1 MRNFNFL
8 MLAFALMLT
17 GAVTQAE
24 GVNGSF
30 QRPVRVGVILPLSGD
45 SASIGVSIKNGITM
59 AYDKLPAETRSKITL
74 LFEDDQ
80 LNPAMTVTAFQK
92 LLNMD
97 RIDVLIT
104 GYSGPSKAVAQLAEQ
119 KKIPQIAIASD
130 PQIVRGKQYVMNF
143 WVTPEEEARAA
154 LSEAL
159 KRGYKRIARITA
171 IQQGF
176 LAIKAGFDQQNSGRL
191 RIEID
196 EEYNPETRDFKT
208 FLAKVKSRNDLDAI
222 FVLLMVNGQTGI
234 FARQAGE
241 MGITLPLF
249 NVEGFEDKNEQNLS
263 QGALVGHW
271 YSTNDDP
278 SGRFLDEYQKR
289 FPAAS
294 VFAAGNGHD
303 ALLLLAA
310 AVEKNPD
317 SQAINSFLHG
327 VKNFNGALGQF
338 SATSDN
344 RFTLPATVK
353 VVTEHGFKKLYD
365 NETTSNYSGL

>member
-1 MRNFNFL
+1 